1 MKAERDED
9 TAGKKKK
16 KKLKTSKGGFKR
28 FMGKKPSS

>member
-9 TAGKKKK
+9 TAGKKK